1 MKGFDDFKSFSSY
14 GLKTK
19 LTKKQKIAICGGI
32 AAVVILI
39 IVLCAK
45 GCGAASNNKVRANTF
60 SVVRMYLE
68 KGQYDRA
75 MDKLDELLLKNPLDE
90 EALALMDEILAKK
103 SGAEGANV
111 ATSNVTVEVDTQG
124 LTNAMQSSIESMKH
138 ELAKTNQTAVE
149 NQKAMADLLKKQQ
162 QQAVEEQKRLEE
174 QKIQQKAAEEQRKK
188 DEAARK
194 AAEKA
199 AEEQRKKEEAAK
211 KAAEEAL
218 AKKNAQ
224 LKKEID
230 AVNDE
235 IMQGKVAL
243 NSGNINSAL
252 EHFEKAQ
259 KNLPVSDGEPAFSGS
274 KYSEIAAALYN
285 AAEKASD
292 EDKDRLKSTALIYAE
307 NAIAKNP
314 KDASSHFIIGM
325 NALEN
330 KDYQKALD
338 ELTNAVM
345 YDGKNYLYYYNLG
358 RVQYMMKK
366 YTAAK
371 SSFSTSAML
380 NSAFAPARYNLGL
393 TNLRLNDQKSALAE
407 FRKAHDV
414 DPRHEKAY
422 LEEARLLTKLGDFN
436 GAVNAYLNVV
446 KINNINRAA
455 LGELGNVYT
464 QQKKYADAES
474 SFRKSLAMLPAGTDD
489 PLTYYNLS
497 TVLFEQGKSEEA
509 IAYAKKAYETK
520 DALRDNNSKANV
532 TYNYALLCERTS
544 RVEEAIARYAEV
556 LQFNPNH
563 LKTHINLGA
572 MYINM
577 TPPDADMALS
587 LFLKAYNID
596 RNNFEV
602 NNNLGSA
609 YLEKKEYKNA
619 ILYFQNALK
628 LDSKNNEVRS
638 NLAQA
643 FASDSQFDNAKTT
656 YLEVLKQDQSDWN
669 AYVELG
675 KVCMALNDNA
685 SAEKYFVYVQEKNPT
700 FRKAEIE
707 SLLASISA
715 ANITSLNH

>member
-19 LTKKQKIAICGGI
+19 LTKKQKIAICSGI
-32 AAVVILI
+32 AAVVILV

-111 ATSNVTVEVDTQG
+111 STSNVTVEVDTQG
-124 LTNAMQSSIESMKH
+124 LTDAMQSSIESMKY

-162 QQAVEEQKRLEE
+162 QQAAEEQQRLEE

-188 DEAARK
+188 EEAAR
-194 AAEKA
+194 
-199 AEEQRKKEEAAK
+199 

-224 LKKEID
+224 LKKELD

-259 KNLPVSDGEPAFSGS
+259 KNLPVSEGEPAFSGS
-274 KYSEIAAALYN
+274 KYSEIAAALYD
-285 AAEKASD
+285 AAGKSTGD
-292 EDKDRLKSTALIYAE
+292 DKKRLESTALIYAE
-307 NAIAKNP
+307 NAVSKNP
-314 KDASSHFIIGM
+314 KDASSHYIIGM
-325 NALEN
+325 NALAN
-330 KDYQKALD
+330 KDYQKAHD
-338 ELTNAVM
+338 ELTKAAM

-393 TNLRLNDQKSALAE
+393 TNLRLNDQKSALSE

-422 LEEARLLTKLGDFN
+422 LEEARLLTKLGDLN
-436 GAVNAYLNVV
+436 GAVSAYTNVV

-520 DALRDNNSKANV
+520 DALRDANSKANV

-544 RVEEAIARYAEV
+544 RVEEAIAKYAEV

-685 SAEKYFVYVQEKNPT
+685 AAEKYFVYVQEKNPT

-715 ANITSLNH
+715 ANISSLNH

>member
-19 LTKKQKIAICGGI
+19 LTKKQKIAICSGI
-32 AAVVILI
+32 AAVVILV

-45 GCGAASNNKVRANTF
+45 GCGAASSNKVRNNTF
-60 SVVRMYLE
+60 SVVRMYFE

-75 MDKLDELLLKNPLDE
+75 MDKLDELLLKNPTDE

-103 SGAEGANV
+103 NGEASGASLN
-111 ATSNVTVEVDTQG
+111 SNVTVEVDTQG
-124 LTNAMQSSIESMKH
+124 LTDAMQSSIESMKH

-162 QQAVEEQKRLEE
+162 QQAAEEQQRLEE

-188 DEAARK
+188 EEAAR
-194 AAEKA
+194 
-199 AEEQRKKEEAAK
+199 

-259 KNLPVSDGEPAFSGS
+259 KNLPVSEGEPAFSGS
-274 KYSEIAAALYN
+274 KYSEIAAALYD
-285 AAEKASD
+285 AAGKSTGD
-292 EDKDRLKSTALIYAE
+292 DKKRLESTALIYAE
-307 NAIAKNP
+307 NAVSKNP
-314 KDASSHFIIGM
+314 KDASSHYIIGM
-325 NALEN
+325 NALAN
-330 KDYQKALD
+330 KDYQKAHD
-338 ELTNAVM
+338 ELTKAAM

-366 YTAAK
+366 FTAAK

-380 NSAFAPARYNLGL
+380 NTAFAPARYNLGL
-393 TNLRLNDQKSALAE
+393 TNLRLNDQKSALSE

-436 GAVNAYLNVV
+436 GAISAYTNVV
-446 KINNINRAA
+446 KINNTNRAA

-464 QQKKYADAES
+464 QIKKYADAET

-520 DALRDNNSKANV
+520 DALRDANSKANV

-544 RVEEAIARYAEV
+544 RVEEAIAKYAEV

-685 SAEKYFVYVQEKNPT
+685 AAEKYFVYVQEKNPT

-715 ANITSLNH
+715 ANISSLNH

>member
-19 LTKKQKIAICGGI
+19 LTKKQKIAICSGI
-32 AAVVILI
+32 AAVVILV

-45 GCGAASNNKVRANTF
+45 GCGAASSNKVRNNTF

-75 MDKLDELLLKNPLDE
+75 MDKLDELLLKNPTDE

-103 SGAEGANV
+103 NGEASGASLN
-111 ATSNVTVEVDTQG
+111 SNVTVEVDTQG
-124 LTNAMQSSIESMKH
+124 LTDAMQSSIESMKH

-162 QQAVEEQKRLEE
+162 QQAAEEQQRLEE

-188 DEAARK
+188 DEAAR
-194 AAEKA
+194 
-199 AEEQRKKEEAAK
+199 

-259 KNLPVSDGEPAFSGS
+259 KNLPVSEGEPAFSGS
-274 KYSEIAAALYN
+274 KYSEIAAALYD
-285 AAEKASD
+285 AAGKSTGD
-292 EDKDRLKSTALIYAE
+292 DKKRLESTALIYAE
-307 NAIAKNP
+307 NAVSKNP
-314 KDASSHFIIGM
+314 KDASSHYIIGM
-325 NALEN
+325 NALAN
-330 KDYQKALD
+330 KDYQKAHD
-338 ELTNAVM
+338 ELTKAAM

-366 YTAAK
+366 FTAAK

-380 NSAFAPARYNLGL
+380 NTAFAPARYNLGL
-393 TNLRLNDQKSALAE
+393 TNLRLNDQKSALSE

-436 GAVNAYLNVV
+436 GAISAYTNVV
-446 KINNINRAA
+446 KINNTNRAA

-464 QQKKYADAES
+464 QIKKYADAES

-509 IAYAKKAYETK
+509 IAYAKKAYESK
-520 DALRDNNSKANV
+520 DALRDANSKANV

-544 RVEEAIARYAEV
+544 RVEEAIAKYAEV

-685 SAEKYFVYVQEKNPT
+685 AAEKYFVYVQEKNPT

-715 ANITSLNH
+715 ANISSLNH

>member
-19 LTKKQKIAICGGI
+19 LTKKQKIAICSGI
-32 AAVVILI
+32 AAVVILV

-111 ATSNVTVEVDTQG
+111 STSNVTVEVDTQG
-124 LTNAMQSSIESMKH
+124 LTDAMQSSIESMKY

-162 QQAVEEQKRLEE
+162 QQAAEEQQRLEE

-188 DEAARK
+188 EEAAR
-194 AAEKA
+194 
-199 AEEQRKKEEAAK
+199 

-259 KNLPVSDGEPAFSGS
+259 KNLPVSEGEPAFSGS
-274 KYSEIAAALYN
+274 KYSEIAAALYD
-285 AAEKASD
+285 AAGKSTGD
-292 EDKDRLKSTALIYAE
+292 DKKRLESTALIYAE
-307 NAIAKNP
+307 NAVSKNP
-314 KDASSHFIIGM
+314 KDASSHYIIGM
-325 NALEN
+325 NALAN
-330 KDYQKALD
+330 KDYQKAHD
-338 ELTNAVM
+338 ELTKAAM

-366 YTAAK
+366 FTAAK

-380 NSAFAPARYNLGL
+380 NTAFAPARYNLGL
-393 TNLRLNDQKSALAE
+393 TNLRLNDQKSALSE

-436 GAVNAYLNVV
+436 GAISAYTNVV
-446 KINNINRAA
+446 KINNTNRAA

-464 QQKKYADAES
+464 QIKKYADAES

-520 DALRDNNSKANV
+520 DALRDANSKANV

-544 RVEEAIARYAEV
+544 RVEEAIAKYAEV

-685 SAEKYFVYVQEKNPT
+685 AAEKYFVYVQEKNPT

-715 ANITSLNH
+715 TNISSLNH